1 MSIQL
6 HLAEVAYEAPLA
18 TITLTLKGYNDT
30 KKLRAAAAQV
40 LELAKSKGAKRILN
54 DQSASTEMNFDQDDW
69 VVSEWFPQLVDMGL
83 EKYAVVVP
91 PAVLD
96 NLPRAMKKAN
106 FGKLEVRYFDDA
118 EKARKW
124 IS

>member
-6 HLAEVAYEAPLA
+6 HLAEVAYEAPLGA
-18 TITLTLKGYNDT
+18 VTLTLKGYNDS
-30 KKLRAAAAQV
+30 KKLRAAAAQA
-40 LELAKSKGAKRILN
+40 LELVRSKNAKYILN

-69 VVSEWFPQLVDMGL
+69 VISEWFPQLVDMGL

-91 PAVLD
+91 AAVLD
-96 NLPRAMKKAN
+96 QLPRAMKKAS
-106 FGKLEVRYFDDA
+106 FGRLDVRYFDDV

-124 IS
+124 LG